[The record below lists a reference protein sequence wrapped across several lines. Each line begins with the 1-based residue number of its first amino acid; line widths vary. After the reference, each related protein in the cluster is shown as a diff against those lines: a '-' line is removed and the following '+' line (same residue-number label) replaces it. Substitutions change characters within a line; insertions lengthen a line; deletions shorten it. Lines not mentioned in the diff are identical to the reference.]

1 MRGHTIF
8 IWGASSVE
16 VEHSVFVYN
25 HNYSLCVIYL
35 LYLSLSCI
43 LAYFYYPVCS
53 LKVLGGGRTTILRGR
68 VFAGWSPMSLEKLS
82 TITMMKEFPFSSTFN
97 GPSVSTD
104 RQVSGDREYK

>member
-43 LAYFYYPVCS
+43 LAYFYNPVCS
-53 LKVLGGGRTTILRGR
+53 LKVLEGGRTTVITTLYSEKTSDSWL
-68 VFAGWSPMSLEKLS
+68 ASLICIFKTSSRKLGV
-82 TITMMKEFPFSSTFN
+82 N
-97 GPSVSTD
+97 
-104 RQVSGDREYK
+104 

>member
-53 LKVLGGGRTTILRGR
+53 LKVLGGGRTTVITTLYSEKTSDSWL
-68 VFAGWSPMSLEKLS
+68 ASLIWIYK
-82 TITMMKEFPFSSTFN
+82 TSSGKFGVN
-97 GPSVSTD
+97 
-104 RQVSGDREYK
+104 